1 MASNVIPDSKHPNNA
16 AHCATCDNIKSVS
29 DLSLDQ
35 TAHEL
40 GCSRDTVRRMIA
52 RGELKAYRVGKRLIR
67 IRRRDLERA
76 MRPVT
81 RVDLVTAGG
90 DSA

>member
-1 MASNVIPDSKHPNNA
+1 MSNLVDHA
-16 AHCATCDNIKSVS
+16 RA

-40 GCSRDTVRRMIA
+40 GCSRDTVRRMIE

-67 IRRRDLERA
+67 IRRADLERA
-76 MRPVT
+76 IRPI
-81 RVDLVTAGG
+81 
-90 DSA
+90 